1 MADNLKPMSDRAKDA
16 VGEAVDKSK
25 YAVGDAADRAKH
37 AVGEAADRAKYA
49 VGEAAERTK
58 YAVGDGLDEARDK
71 FEDVVDELDGRYR
84 KAASG
89 VKRSAER
96 MGEVAREKYQVAAEG
111 VREGYVKVRKDLDRL
126 GGDVSEYVRENPGK
140 SLLMAAGVGFVVGL
154 LLRRPGSDEA

>member
-1 MADNLKPMSDRAKDA
+1 VTEDIMADNVKPMSDRAKDA
-16 VGEAVDKSK
+16 MAEAVDKT
-25 YAVGDAADRAKH
+25 KH
-37 AVGEAADRAKYA
+37 VVD
-49 VGEAAERTK
+49 
-58 YAVGDGLDEARDK
+58 DGLDHARDK

-96 MGEVAREKYQVAAEG
+96 VGEVAREKYQVAAEG

-140 SLLMAAGVGFVVGL
+140 SLLMAAGVGFVIGL